1 MLALSDY
8 LQVRYKRDGM
18 PKHAVSKSDREVV
31 TAALG
36 GGRGLPMR
44 SQPQPSERRVVD
56 IFHAARALPV
66 QDKSRVHGSIG
77 QDRIGSCQI
86 LLADDALLNRS

>member
-1 MLALSDY
+1 
-8 LQVRYKRDGM
+8 M
-18 PKHAVSKSDREVV
+18 PKHAVSKRDREVTSV
-31 TAALG
+31 LG
-36 GGRGLPMR
+36 GGRGLPTR
-44 SQPQPSERRVVD
+44 SQPQPKERRAVD
-56 IFHAARALPV
+56 ISCAARALPV